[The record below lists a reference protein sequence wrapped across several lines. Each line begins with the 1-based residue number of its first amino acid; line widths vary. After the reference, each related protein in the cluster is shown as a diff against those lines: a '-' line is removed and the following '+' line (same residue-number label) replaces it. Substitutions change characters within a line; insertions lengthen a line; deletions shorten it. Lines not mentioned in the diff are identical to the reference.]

1 MINLVGED
9 SADDE
14 DLVQQMSSVKQ
25 VPQVRSPTAS
35 SQQSSPRAN
44 FISSFAPD
52 HVSASK
58 LSMDIKVEISQKSRV
73 DTQQNRDKLK
83 MPVDEFYNFSAYR
96 GDSRKATEEDAS
108 NKNNDGRS
116 RHSTKQ
122 AMRYESHSA
131 KKSHTGSNKKSTSA
145 SKSRAKQ

>member
-52 HVSASK
+52 LVSASK
-58 LSMDIKVEISQKSRV
+58 LSMDIKVEIS
-73 DTQQNRDKLK
+73 
-83 MPVDEFYNFSAYR
+83 
-96 GDSRKATEEDAS
+96 
-108 NKNNDGRS
+108 
-116 RHSTKQ
+116 
-122 AMRYESHSA
+122 
-131 KKSHTGSNKKSTSA
+131 
-145 SKSRAKQ
+145 